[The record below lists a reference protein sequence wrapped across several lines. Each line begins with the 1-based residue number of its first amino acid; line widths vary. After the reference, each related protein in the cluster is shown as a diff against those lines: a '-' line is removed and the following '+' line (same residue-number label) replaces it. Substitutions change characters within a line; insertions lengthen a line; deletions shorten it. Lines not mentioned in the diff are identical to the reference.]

1 MNKDIAQGR
10 WTQLKGVI
18 QQTWGNL
25 TDDDIAQINGDA
37 QKLCGLLQETYGKS
51 REDAQREVDDFWNRH
66 GHPQ

>member
-1 MNKDIAQGR
+1 MNKDIAQGK
-10 WTQLKGVI
+10 WTQLKGAI

-51 REDAQREVDDFWNRH
+51 REDAQRAVDSFWSRH
-66 GHPQ
+66 NQQ